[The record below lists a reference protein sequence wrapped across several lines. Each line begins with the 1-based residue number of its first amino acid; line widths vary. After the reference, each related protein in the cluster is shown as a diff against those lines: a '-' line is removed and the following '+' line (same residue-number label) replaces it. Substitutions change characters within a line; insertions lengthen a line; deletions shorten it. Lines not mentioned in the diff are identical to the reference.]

1 MARRKEITI
10 WCDCMKSKNSEAT
23 QRVLVLLKID
33 ANNLFKRIK
42 ERKTEYLE
50 IFALRRTRE
59 HFPMIFKSRYEE
71 TSIMDLS
78 HCSVDLITTLDQ
90 YYTHSEEMNWYLFHT
105 EDMPNTVEDF
115 LDRRIRKMEK
125 LLATLNLYL
134 DAELGIEGETLEVEK
149 EKLFIDQP
157 LETNSFEEVVEGDPQ
172 EG

>member
-1 MARRKEITI
+1 
-10 WCDCMKSKNSEAT
+10 MKSKNTEAT

-33 ANNLFKRIK
+33 ANNLFKRIQ
-42 ERKTEYLE
+42 ERKNEYLE

-59 HFPMIFKSRYEE
+59 HFPMIFKNRYEE

-90 YYTHSEEMNWYLFHT
+90 YYTHAEEMNWYLFHT

-115 LDRRIRKMEK
+115 LYRRIRKMEK

-134 DAELGIEGETLEVEK
+134 DAELGIQGEEIVSGNET
-149 EKLFIDQP
+149 LFIDQP
-157 LETNSFEEVVEGDPQ
+157 TEESLFQEVADEDPKEG
-172 EG
+172 